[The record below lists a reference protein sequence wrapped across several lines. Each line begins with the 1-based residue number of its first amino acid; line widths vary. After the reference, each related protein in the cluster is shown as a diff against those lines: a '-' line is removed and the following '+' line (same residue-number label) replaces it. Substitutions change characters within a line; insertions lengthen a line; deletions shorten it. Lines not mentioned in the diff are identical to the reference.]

1 VGQNVSKHTV
11 AGWTANPPPPI
22 HWAGQGSICSNCS
35 YIFNR
40 FSMRGLLI
48 AMKMKATNTFETSA
62 NFYKTTRCNI
72 LEESHFQTLRR
83 SKSLTQLSPPDSRQE
98 LISLNK
104 VTSLFYAGILVSYR
118 EKPCCAWREGTQFQL
133 GAGELQFLSTL

>member
-1 VGQNVSKHTV
+1 
-11 AGWTANPPPPI
+11 
-22 HWAGQGSICSNCS
+22 
-35 YIFNR
+35 
-40 FSMRGLLI
+40 MRSLLI
-48 AMKMKATNTFETSA
+48 AMKMKVANTFETSA

-98 LISLNK
+98 LLSLIK
-104 VTSLFYAGILVSYR
+104 VILGLYR
-118 EKPCCAWREGTQFQL
+118 EKPCCAWREVTQFQL